1 MEFASPHGIVA
12 SIVSTYWLSVMVM
25 SIRSR
30 IKFRTASG
38 SLPKTRLERLMWL
51 VWVPTIF
58 CWVGFSWGT
67 DNVFLGAIADGQAA
81 MSVGPYKIVVWIFAL
96 VSIVAF
102 LLTVCCWLRM
112 GKNWSMAVRPE
123 KETELITDGLFSAV
137 RHPIYSLSLLLM
149 LCTVV
154 VIFNWTMLLIGT
166 IHCSMLVLK
175 AWNEEKY
182 LIGVHGLSLIH
193 I

>member
-1 MEFASPHGIVA
+1 
-12 SIVSTYWLSVMVM
+12 
-25 SIRSR
+25 
-30 IKFRTASG
+30 
-38 SLPKTRLERLMWL
+38 MWL

-67 DNVFLGAIADGQAA
+67 DYVFLGAIADGQAA
-81 MSVGPYKIVVWIFAL
+81 MSVGLYKIVVWIFAL

-182 LIGVHGLSLIH
+182 LIGVHGQEYLEYLSRTNRFVPMKIAA
-193 I
+193 